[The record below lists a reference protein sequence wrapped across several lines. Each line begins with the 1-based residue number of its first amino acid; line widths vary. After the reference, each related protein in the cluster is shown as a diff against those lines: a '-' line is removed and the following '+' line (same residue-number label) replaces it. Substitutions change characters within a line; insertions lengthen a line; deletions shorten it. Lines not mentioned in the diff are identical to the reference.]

1 VTLGKIHSAKES
13 PFVECLPASTRQRN
27 PSAGPHVRF
36 FAECQG
42 HYTRQ
47 RTYTARQRSH
57 LLSSVCRPALGKDIR
72 QRVPMSGSLP
82 SALYGTRQIVPLCRV
97 SGPLHSAKNLYLS
110 AFRDRGVP
118 GPTSECRRVPQPNWV
133 EREGEREGG
142 RARRPETGVREVGIP
157 RPSCSSRAQVGC
169 ACSRGLQASTRERE
183 RAAPSERLSRPRP
196 RAANPL

>member
-1 VTLGKIHSAKES
+1 VKPLTSLLEKGKEFKWDEACQNCFEELEKRLTTAPILVMPDIHKGFDVYCDA
-13 PFVECLPASTRQRN
+13 
-27 PSAGPHVRF
+27 
-36 FAECQG
+36 
-42 HYTRQ
+42 
-47 RTYTARQRSH
+47 SH
-57 LLSSVCRPALGKDIR
+57 LGLRCVLMQEGKVIPY
-72 QRVPMSGSLP
+72 V
-82 SALYGTRQIVPLCRV
+82 
-97 SGPLHSAKNLYLS
+97 S

-118 GPTSECRRVPQPNWV
+118 GPTSECRRVPQPRWV

-196 RAANPL
+196 RAANLL